1 MINQFF
7 YSLSLVYYFST
18 MKQSNKIM
26 LEIKNQA
33 LKQINV
39 DNQKIKDEIIK
50 EDTLYKLVAGSDE
63 KSIVNGDKFEDSE
76 VKKWNKQIKTF

>member
-1 MINQFF
+1 
-7 YSLSLVYYFST
+7 

-63 KSIVNGDKFEDSE
+63 KSIVNGNSYEDRE
-76 VKKWNKQIKTF
+76 VK